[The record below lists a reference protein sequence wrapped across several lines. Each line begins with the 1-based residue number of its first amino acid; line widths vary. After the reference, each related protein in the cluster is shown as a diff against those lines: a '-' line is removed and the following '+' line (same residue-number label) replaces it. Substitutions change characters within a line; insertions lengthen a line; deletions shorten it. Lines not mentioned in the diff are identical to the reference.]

1 MLDQS
6 GRRHSDDNDVPT
18 ECREER
24 TMQGGLRL
32 GTLAGIEIR
41 IHYTWLFA
49 FVLIAWSLAQGY
61 FPISNAGLGTGTYW
75 ILGVVSALL
84 LFGSVL
90 VHELGHSL
98 LAGARGLHVDSIT
111 LFIFGGVSS
120 ITKEASTARDE
131 FLIAVVGP
139 VTSLVLA
146 GLFSLLGQLLP
157 PASAVAAVTS
167 YLAFTNLLLA
177 GFNIVPGFPLDGGR
191 VLRSIVWGATGN
203 LPRATRIASYVGQAV
218 AFGMIGWGVSRLL
231 GGDVFGGLWTAFIG
245 WFLNSGAEAS
255 RQQQTVRAVLGGVP
269 VTTVMDTSPAVA
281 EPSLSVH
288 DFVFEHTLRHG
299 HRALPVVESGRL
311 LGIVS
316 ITDAKHL
323 AQGEWATTP
332 VGKVM
337 TRMPLKILGPEAD
350 LSAALE
356 LMVANG
362 VHQVPIVRDGVLIGT
377 LSRSDVMRYL
387 QLGAE
392 LHLHGSGVA
401 RTTPEPR
408 PASSG
413 R

>member
-1 MLDQS
+1 
-6 GRRHSDDNDVPT
+6 
-18 ECREER
+18 
-24 TMQGGLRL
+24 MQGGLRL

-61 FPISNAGLGTGTYW
+61 FPISNAGLGAGTYW

-146 GLFSLLGQLLP
+146 GLFWLLGQLLP
-157 PASAVAAVTS
+157 PDSAVAAVTS

-203 LPRATRIASYVGQAV
+203 LPRATRISSYVGQAV
-218 AFGMIGWGVSRLL
+218 AFGMIAWGVSRLL

-288 DFVFEHTLRHG
+288 DFVFEHTLPHG
-299 HRALPVVESGRL
+299 HRALPVVENGRL

-332 VGKVM
+332 VGEVM
-337 TRMPLKILGPEAD
+337 TRMPLKTLGPEAD

-362 VHQVPIVRDGVLIGT
+362 VHQLPIVRDGLLIGT

-392 LHLHGSGVA
+392 LHLQSSAVA

-408 PASSG
+408 RASSG
-413 R
+413 S

>member
-1 MLDQS
+1 MI
-6 GRRHSDDNDVPT
+6 
-18 ECREER
+18 
-24 TMQGGLRL
+24 QGSLKL

-41 IHYTWLFA
+41 VHYTWLFA
-49 FVLIAWSLAQGY
+49 FALIAWSLAQGY
-61 FPISNAGLGTGTYW
+61 FPTSNAGLGAGTYW
-75 ILGVVSALL
+75 ILGVLSALL

-98 LAGARGLHVDSIT
+98 VAGARGLRVQSIT

-139 VTSLVLA
+139 LTSLVLA
-146 GLFSLLGQLLP
+146 GLFWLLGQVLP
-157 PASAVAAVTS
+157 AGTAVSAVTN
-167 YLAFTNLLLA
+167 YLAFTNLLLGA
-177 GFNIVPGFPLDGGR
+177 FNIVPGFPLDGGR
-191 VLRSIVWGATGN
+191 VLRAILWGTTGN
-203 LPRATRIASYVGQAV
+203 MSWATRIASYAGQAV

-255 RQQQTVRAVLGGVP
+255 RQELTVHAVLDGVP
-269 VTTVMDTSPAVA
+269 VTSVMDTSPAIA
-281 EPSLSVH
+281 QPALSVQ
-288 DFVFEHTLRHG
+288 DFVFEHTLRRG

-316 ITDAKHL
+316 ITDAKHR
-323 AQGEWATTP
+323 AHEDWPTTP
-332 VGKVM
+332 VSEVM
-337 TRMPLKILGPEAD
+337 TRMPLKTLAPEAD

-362 VHQVPIVRDGVLIGT
+362 VHQIPVVRNEVLVGM
-377 LSRSDVMRYL
+377 LSRSDIMRYM

-392 LHLHGSGVA
+392 LHLGGSALAHGVQES
-401 RTTPEPR
+401 R
-408 PASSG
+408 PAPSHG
-413 R
+413 

>member
-1 MLDQS
+1 
-6 GRRHSDDNDVPT
+6 
-18 ECREER
+18 
-24 TMQGGLRL
+24 
-32 GTLAGIEIR
+32 
-41 IHYTWLFA
+41 
-49 FVLIAWSLAQGY
+49 
-61 FPISNAGLGTGTYW
+61 
-75 ILGVVSALL
+75 
-84 LFGSVL
+84 
-90 VHELGHSL
+90 
-98 LAGARGLHVDSIT
+98 

-131 FLIAVVGP
+131 FVIAVVGP
-139 VTSLVLA
+139 ITSLVLA
-146 GLFSLLGQLLP
+146 GLFWLVGQLLP
-157 PASAVAAVTS
+157 PDSAIAAVTS
-167 YLAFTNLLLA
+167 YLAFTNLLLG

-191 VLRSIVWGATGN
+191 VLRSMIWGATGN
-203 LPRATRIASYVGQAV
+203 LHRATRIASYVGQAV

-255 RQQQTVRAVLGGVP
+255 RQQQTVRAVLDGVP
-269 VTTVMDTSPAVA
+269 VTTVMDTSPTVA

-323 AQGEWATTP
+323 AQAEWTTTP
-332 VGKVM
+332 VGQVM
-337 TRMPLKILGPEAD
+337 TRMPLKTLGPEAD

-356 LMVANG
+356 LMVANE
-362 VHQVPIVRDGVLIGT
+362 VHQLPIVRDGVLVGT

-392 LHLHGSGVA
+392 LHLQRSPLAG
-401 RTTPEPR
+401 TTPEPR

-413 R
+413 S